1 MTATSERYAR
11 LADQMAA
18 RIAAVPAD
26 RWDAPTPCEGWTA
39 RDLLDHL
46 IDGPSHFFGRIGL
59 DPLPPGPDRGE
70 DPEGAFTHVARA
82 VQAGLE
88 DPTIAATEFDSPL
101 GPQTFEGAVGEFI
114 CGDLVV
120 HQWDLARA
128 TGQDETLDPDE
139 VRNMHAAAAAPGRG
153 PPPARRVRP
162 QGRAARRCRRA
173 DRLPRLPGPPGLR

>member
-70 DPEGAFTHVARA
+70 DPEGAFTHVTRA

-88 DPTIAATEFDSPL
+88 DPAIAATGFDSPL

-139 VRNMHAAAAAPGRG
+139 VRSMHAALLPLDDALRRPGVFG
-153 PPPARRVRP
+153 PKVEPPADADE
-162 QGRAARRCRRA
+162 QTAFLCFLGRQV
-173 DRLPRLPGPPGLR
+173 